1 MVTVAVNP
9 KEYYKAFE
17 DSSFNKKHKEIKTG
31 SPRMDFE
38 NYANRILSVID
49 CDFFEKPEY
58 DVK

>member
-9 KEYYKAFE
+9 KEYYEAFE
-17 DSSFNKKHKEIKTG
+17 NNSFNKKHKGIKTG

-38 NYANRILSVID
+38 NYANRILSVSD

>member
-9 KEYYKAFE
+9 KEYYEA
-17 DSSFNKKHKEIKTG
+17 SFNKKHEGIKTG

-38 NYANRILSVID
+38 NYANRILSVSD